1 MEVNAEKT
9 LKFAP
14 ELVSKILSGEK
25 TSTWRL
31 FDDKDLKLGDR
42 LLFINKETGVQF
54 GSAVITSLRIKTLGS
69 LVPEDWIGHEAFSSE
84 EEMYNTYKKYYGDKV
99 DSNTEVKIIRFDFD
113 GVIK

>member
-1 MEVNAEKT
+1 MNASAEKT

-31 FDDKDLKLGDR
+31 FDDKDLKLGDK
-42 LLFINKETGVQF
+42 LLFINKETGKGF

-69 LVPEDWIGHEAFSSE
+69 LIPQDWVGHEKFSSE
-84 EEMYNTYKKYYGDKV
+84 EEMYNTYKKYYGGSV
-99 DSNTEVKIIRFDFD
+99 DANTEVKIIGFEFDSK
-113 GVIK
+113 I